1 MPATI
6 RAMNHFTVLS
16 DDLDKT
22 RKFYGA
28 MLGLKEGKRPPFRFP
43 GIWFYAGK
51 HPILHVIAGRPLPQD
66 PAGVI
71 DHMAF
76 TAKDLPGTA
85 AKLKRR
91 RIKYDLRRL
100 AGGTQWQLFC
110 KDPDGAT
117 VELDFDGKE
126 KAPAG
131 FKDGQPAM
139 VR

>member
-22 RKFYGA
+22 RKFYGD

-51 HPILHVIAGRPLPQD
+51 HPILHVIAGRPLPRD

-76 TAKDLPGTA
+76 TAKDLPAVVATLQREDIA
-85 AKLKRR
+85 
-91 RIKYDLRRL
+91 YELRRL
-100 AGGTQWQLFC
+100 PGGGIWQLFFH
-110 KDPDGAT
+110 DPHGAK
-117 VELDFDGKE
+117 VEFDFDQNE
-126 KAPAG
+126 PAPEGYAA
-131 FKDGQPAM
+131 P
-139 VR
+139 

>member
-1 MPATI
+1 MAI
-6 RAMNHFTVLS
+6 IQAMNHFTVLS
-16 DDLDKT
+16 DDLDAT
-22 RKFYGA
+22 RKFYGD
-28 MLGLKEGKRPPFRFP
+28 MLGLKEGKRPPFKFP
-43 GIWFYAGK
+43 GIWFYAGG
-51 HPILHVIAGRPLPQD
+51 HPILHVIAGRKLPKD

-76 TAKDLPGTA
+76 SAKGLPATA
-85 AKLKRR
+85 AKLGKLG
-91 RIKYDLRRL
+91 IKYDLRRQ

-131 FKDGQPAM
+131 HQAA
-139 VR
+139 